1 MEGEMPGSLQSL
13 FWYATAVFVV
23 IGTTLLVSSLVG
35 ERHASPAT
43 SDPYESGIAPTGSS
57 RFRVPVQFYL
67 VAMLFVIFDLEAVYV
82 FAWALVVREAGW
94 PAFWEMTIFIGVL
107 LVALIYVWRVGALD
121 WRNDAPLSRI
131 PKQPGTSRTTSGR

>member
-1 MEGEMPGSLQSL
+1 MEGETPESLQSL

-23 IGTTLLVSSLVG
+23 IGTTLLVSYLVG
-35 ERHASPAT
+35 ERHESPAT
-43 SDPYESGIAPTGSS
+43 SDPYESGIVPTGSN

-107 LVALIYVWRVGALD
+107 LIALIYVWRVGALD
-121 WRNDAPLSRI
+121 WRKNAP
-131 PKQPGTSRTTSGR
+131 

>member
-1 MEGEMPGSLQSL
+1 MEAEMSEPLQSL
-13 FWYATAVFVV
+13 FWYASAVLVV
-23 IGTTLLVSSLVG
+23 IGTTLGVSYLVG
-35 ERHASPAT
+35 ERHQSPAM
-43 SDPYESGIAPTGSS
+43 SDPYESGIVPTGSS

-107 LVALIYVWRVGALD
+107 LLALIYVWRVGALN
-121 WRNDAPLSRI
+121 WRNDAPSSRI
-131 PKQPGTSRTTSGR
+131 PK